1 MEKPIRFSDL
11 EDCESCPLH
20 GDGDL
25 CSAFSSMPH
34 MSEPPCVTSNDDLI
48 SDYIDGYYDY
58 QEELSREHEKKE
70 QRQKELQKRKEKA
83 RQTRWHV
90 RVDTE
95 MIKKQRKFIAILKS
109 QISFAEN
116 IGSAFSLVH
125 SMIER
130 KDVKFEEN
138 ENMKT
143 LRRGLENAESQL
155 IELEDARK
163 LKLKQYRQSTK

>member
-1 MEKPIRFSDL
+1 MDKPITFSDL

-58 QEELSREHEKKE
+58 QYELSREHEKKKLRE
-70 QRQKELQKRKEKA
+70 KELQRRKEKT
-83 RQTRWHV
+83 RQTQWHV
-90 RVDTE
+90 MYETKA
-95 MIKKQRKFIAILKS
+95 IKRQRKFITVLESRIR
-109 QISFAEN
+109 FAEN
-116 IGSAFSLVH
+116 VGDAFSLVH

-138 ENMKT
+138 DNMKA
-143 LRRGLENAESQL
+143 LRRCLEDAKSKL
-155 IELEDARK
+155 IELEDAKKQK
-163 LKLKQYRQSTK
+163 LKEYRISK